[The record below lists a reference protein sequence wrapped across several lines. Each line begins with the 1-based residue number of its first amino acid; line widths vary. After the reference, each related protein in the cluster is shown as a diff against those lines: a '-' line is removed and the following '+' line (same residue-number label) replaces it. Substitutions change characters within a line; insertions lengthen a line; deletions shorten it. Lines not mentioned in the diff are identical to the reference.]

1 MSADINFREQRLR
14 DGCCPNCGTRLY
26 KVGAS
31 GGGVMSKIFKKR
43 NVADGNKGPYS
54 SPDTIK
60 MTPLTMPGVVER
72 GQCIRCTD
80 GINSE
85 GVNVGGVGRAVTAGY
100 ASLLPTAKAVP
111 VFASLTE
118 AAPPSLSAGQNKTE
132 ARKPPPPQSKPRIKA
147 SGDVLING
155 EKFKH
160 GDLKQPPENL
170 LGLYNDQA
178 AGSGLRSHTESEEDE
193 NGSNVTSEDDESIED
208 YTILDMNFCRLETD
222 DASSSVVDSLRNLKG
237 GDVDE
242 MDDRKPPAKPLHPN
256 ERTQHFSLQTEES
269 LLEFLE
275 STTTPAQNGVQKLEC
290 PLGMSP
296 EVFYEL
302 PIEMQKEVV
311 ESRSNGASQ
320 SRVDAGQCS
329 YSTSSA
335 GDIDPEVLSS
345 LPEQIRH
352 EILEQAT
359 REQRSENTHH
369 TTRPAETI
377 ASLARLSD
385 STASFL
391 SDWHMNAEDFNSL
404 SEDIKSD
411 IVKERSRS
419 RGKAFEA
426 IRENMDLDRSVYD
439 PESLASLPEEVRKE
453 VLDEERRQ
461 REQQRQKNS
470 KPKSAVGA
478 HSVDIPAGY
487 DPETF
492 AALPEDMQQELRD
505 DTNRGELLEQRRYSA
520 DGYNYDSIIVA
531 PIVPAQPMR
540 SGRGTAES
548 CTYEGESNTF
558 GKRHGDGVLKW
569 ANGDEYV
576 GRFKDGYIEGHGT
589 ISFHDGMFAR
599 GA

>member
-26 KVGAS
+26 KVGTT
-31 GGGVMSKIFKKR
+31 GGGVMSKMFKKR

-60 MTPLTMPGVVER
+60 MTPLNMPGVVER
-72 GQCIRCTD
+72 GQCIRCAD
-80 GINSE
+80 GIASE
-85 GVNVGGVGRAVTAGY
+85 GVSVGGVGRAVTAGY
-100 ASLLPTAKAVP
+100 ASLIPTAKAVP
-111 VFASLTE
+111 VLASLTKS
-118 AAPPSLSAGQNKTE
+118 APPSLSAGQNQIE
-132 ARKPPPPQSKPRIKA
+132 ARKPPPPQSKPRVKA
-147 SGDVLING
+147 TEDNLSNG
-155 EKFKH
+155 GNFND

-170 LGLYNDQA
+170 LGLYSDQA
-178 AGSGLRSHTESEEDE
+178 ASSGNLRSQTKSDEDE
-193 NGSNVTSEDDESIED
+193 SGSNVSSDDDESIED
-208 YTILDMNFCRLETD
+208 YALLDMNFCRLETD
-222 DASSSVVDSLRNLKG
+222 HGSSSVVNSLRNLSC
-237 GDVDE
+237 GDVDD
-242 MDDRKPPAKPLHPN
+242 MDDRKPPAKKPLHPN
-256 ERTQHFSLQTEES
+256 ERTQHFSLQTDES
-269 LLEFLE
+269 LAAFLE
-275 STTTPAQNGVQKLEC
+275 STTTTSQNGVKKLEC

-320 SRVDAGQCS
+320 SSFDAGQCS
-329 YSTSSA
+329 DATYSA

-345 LPEQIRH
+345 LELIRH
-352 EILEQAT
+352 EFLEQAT
-359 REQRSENTHH
+359 REQRSDNTSH
-369 TTRPAETI
+369 TTRPAPTI
-377 ASLARLSD
+377 ASLSRLSD

-391 SDWHMNAEDFNSL
+391 SEWHMNAEDFNSL
-404 SEDIKSD
+404 PEDIKSD
-411 IVKERSRS
+411 IMKERRRS
-419 RGKAFEA
+419 SGKAFEA
-426 IRENMDLDRSVYD
+426 IQESMDLDNSVYD

-461 REQQRQKNS
+461 REQQRQKMI

-505 DTNRGELLEQRRYSA
+505 DANRQGEQRRYIA
-520 DGYNYDSIIVA
+520 DGYNYDIIIGA
-531 PIVPAQPMR
+531 PLVPAQPMR
-540 SGRGTAES
+540 SERGTAES
-548 CTYEGESNTF
+548 CTYEGEYAF

-576 GRFKDGYIEGHGT
+576 GRFKDGYIEGRGT
-589 ISFHDGMFAR
+589 ISFHDGMFVR